1 MPEVN
6 LTSSW
11 ILILI
16 GLCIINEYPM
26 FMKHFFLFLAT
37 IIMSVSCGTII
48 EGGIE
53 LDESPAGYAAL
64 PYRCDLAYQ
73 VDGVDQKIQSGS
85 IDILQLSP
93 KEISITMKW
102 SRVEDYDQSYGYT
115 LNTEVSLEGD
125 IGNVTICGEYGVT
138 LKRESKEQYI
148 GKALIEG
155 YIRNNTYLQT
165 KDPTKY
171 DVEGTVVVEYTQ
183 DGHTHTMRCYNLEHR
198 I

>member
-1 MPEVN
+1 
-6 LTSSW
+6 
-11 ILILI
+11 
-16 GLCIINEYPM
+16 
-26 FMKHFFLFLAT
+26 
-37 IIMSVSCGTII
+37 MSK
-48 EGGIE
+48 
-53 LDESPAGYAAL
+53 
-64 PYRCDLAYQ
+64 CDLAYQ
-73 VDGVDQKIQSGS
+73 VDGVDQKIQPGS

-115 LNTEVSLEGD
+115 LNTEVSLEG
-125 IGNVTICGEYGVT
+125 
-138 LKRESKEQYI
+138 
-148 GKALIEG
+148 

-171 DVEGTVVVEYTQ
+171 DVEGTVVLEYTQ